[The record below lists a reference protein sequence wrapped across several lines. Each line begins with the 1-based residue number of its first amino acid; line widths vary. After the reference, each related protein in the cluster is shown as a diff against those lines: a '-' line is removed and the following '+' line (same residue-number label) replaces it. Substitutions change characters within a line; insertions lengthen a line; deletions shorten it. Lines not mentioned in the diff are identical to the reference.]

1 MYILSSVCLRL
12 GQFSQLS
19 FIQYIGLYIFSLSV
33 SVMMIARIRVLPSFY
48 HHQIESI
55 RCMSFYILTAS
66 LGQWF
71 KCSSRKQIV
80 FNREAYNWPF
90 YWPVWGLLYINENV
104 QFVGPSVLCPIVKQ
118 LLNNS
123 VDRLNCNN
131 LWCSLIILSSVL
143 VYKGFKRT
151 IKCICLRKLFR
162 LNHRQTKSC
171 TSYFLLSRPLGHNI
185 APVYTLGW
193 NVYVTTYYIQDTVKT
208 HWSLGDTRG
217 C

>member
-19 FIQYIGLYIFSLSV
+19 FIQYIGLYIFSLSI

-48 HHQIESI
+48 HHQIGSI
-55 RCMSFYILTAS
+55 RCMTFYILTAS

-71 KCSSRKQIV
+71 KCNSRKQIV
-80 FNREAYNWPF
+80 FKREAYNWPF

-123 VDRLNCNN
+123 VDRLNWTTIICDA
-131 LWCSLIILSSVL
+131 LWSLWVLYLYTRGSSVPL
-143 VYKGFKRT
+143 NAFACVSCSVWT
-151 IKCICLRKLFR
+151 IAK
-162 LNHRQTKSC
+162 LNHAPLIFYSVV
-171 TSYFLLSRPLGHNI
+171 LLATI
-185 APVYTLGW
+185 
-193 NVYVTTYYIQDTVKT
+193 
-208 HWSLGDTRG
+208 
-217 C
+217 